1 MPDKPW
7 EKWLPQVNAAEM
19 RRSRGEELTESQAA
33 LIEVYN
39 CILELDKQF
48 EPFQR
53 IRWAE
58 SDVARATPELLRH
71 LRSTRDP
78 LALTW
83 TNMLADLHKAAATAY
98 TEEEMAQYR
107 AAIAPGPGEE
117 G

>member
-1 MPDKPW
+1 MSDRPW

-33 LIEVYN
+33 LIEVYD

-48 EPFQR
+48 EPLQR

-58 SDVARATPELLRH
+58 DHVATATPELLRH

-83 TNMLADLHKAAATAY
+83 TNLLADLHKAAATAY
-98 TEEEMAQYR
+98 SEEEMAQYR
-107 AAIAPGPGEE
+107 KAIGPAPGEE
-117 G
+117 R